1 MIIPEPIIDDDID
14 SSADYSTD
22 IHRHL
27 DHLQKTLIKTIGRP
41 ISEYIVDNRAI
52 FQTKQNEEF

>member
-1 MIIPEPIIDDDID
+1 MIMPEPIIHDNLD

-27 DHLQKTLIKTIGRP
+27 DHLQKILIKTIGRP
-41 ISEYIVDNRAI
+41 IL
-52 FQTKQNEEF
+52 